1 MIFGQVLLILF
12 YNAIQIPTEDR
23 VCCIW
28 RSRMLCYYFSHNV
41 ETACRNKVQ
50 GLLRK
55 RFQSPTAA
63 ESHYFPLKLVAS
75 EAAAVGREVLIAPVL
90 HGEDVS
96 GLTPE
101 QTLLILSNILKT
113 YSITTGQPNLVPAD
127 DFIQLSLS
135 AMAHLKSCGR
145 SNVIYG
151 LVKCLGTM
159 RSDGSDSLLPAK
171 RMPLGLI
178 EHCVDFFSAPSS
190 HTVTL

>member
-1 MIFGQVLLILF
+1 
-12 YNAIQIPTEDR
+12 
-23 VCCIW
+23 
-28 RSRMLCYYFSHNV
+28 MLCCYFSHNV

-113 YSITTGQPNLVPAD
+113 YSITSGQPNLVPAD
-127 DFIQLSLS
+127 DFTY
-135 AMAHLKSCGR
+135 SCLYQQWH
-145 SNVIYG
+145 I
-151 LVKCLGTM
+151 
-159 RSDGSDSLLPAK
+159 
-171 RMPLGLI
+171 
-178 EHCVDFFSAPSS
+178 SS
-190 HTVTL
+190 RVAVQM